1 MNTEMVNPEYSN
13 YTAES
18 EDTTVIQTPEV
29 VEVNNSDTKLLTP
42 QKIPTATEPANTQW
56 QQYADQVSNFLGTM
70 PSYIGRFYEQ
80 NKQAVWVVGGII
92 GALVTVKLT
101 LALLDAIDDIPL
113 IAPSLQLIGLG
124 YTIWFVYRYLLKA
137 ETRQELAQ
145 EINVIKAQVLGTN
158 K

>member
-13 YTAES
+13 YTPES
-18 EDTTVIQTPEV
+18 EAATEIQTPEV
-29 VEVNNSDTKLLTP
+29 VEVNNTEPKLLTP
-42 QKIPTATEPANTQW
+42 QKLPSATESSNSEW
-56 QQYADQVSNFLGTM
+56 QKYGEQVSSFLSTL
-70 PSYIGRFYEQ
+70 PSYIGKFYEE
-80 NKQAVWVVGGII
+80 NKGAVWVVGGIVA
-92 GALVTVKLT
+92 ALVTVKLT

-137 ETRQELAQ
+137 ETRQELLQ
-145 EINVIKAQVLGTN
+145 EINAIKAQVLGTN

>member
-13 YTAES
+13 YTPES

-29 VEVNNSDTKLLTP
+29 VEVNNGDTKLLTP
-42 QKIPTATEPANTQW
+42 QKLPTATESSDTQW
-56 QQYADQVSNFLGTM
+56 QKYGEQVSTFIGTM

-80 NKQAVWVVGGII
+80 NKGAVWVVGGIL

-113 IAPSLQLIGLG
+113 VAPTLQLIGLG
-124 YTIWFVYRYLLKA
+124 YTIWFIYRYLLKA
-137 ETRQELAQ
+137 ETRLELGQ
-145 EINVIKAQVLGTN
+145 EINAIKAQVLGTN

>member
-18 EDTTVIQTPEV
+18 DDTTVIQTPEV
-29 VEVNNSDTKLLTP
+29 VEVNNTDTKLLTP
-42 QKIPTATEPANTQW
+42 QKLTTESSNSQW
-56 QQYADQVSNFLGTM
+56 KEYGEQVSDFLSTLPG
-70 PSYIGRFYEQ
+70 YIGRFYED
-80 NKQAVWVVGGII
+80 NKGAVLVVGGILA
-92 GALVTVKLT
+92 ALITVKLT

-137 ETRQELAQ
+137 STRQELGQ
-145 EINVIKAQVLGTN
+145 ELNALKEQVLGTN